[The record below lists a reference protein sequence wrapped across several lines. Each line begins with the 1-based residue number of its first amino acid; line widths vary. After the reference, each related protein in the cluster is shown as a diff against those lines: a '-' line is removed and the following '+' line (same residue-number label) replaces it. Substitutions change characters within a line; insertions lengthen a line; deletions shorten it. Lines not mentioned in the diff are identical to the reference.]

1 MSHRDASE
9 GLARYRAVVAE
20 QPELD
25 DDWFQDLIPGLLA
38 KEPKAASELAYVCM
52 PIAWRLAEDF
62 AAGRADDI
70 IYACI
75 NEANQAVKQ
84 AIRSF
89 AGQTCVEFLA
99 HVRHTVLT
107 RLEASGF

>member
-1 MSHRDASE
+1 MSHRDAGE
-9 GLARYRAVVAE
+9 GLARYRAVVAD

-25 DDWFQDLIPGLLA
+25 DDWFHDLIPGLLA
-38 KEPKAASELAYVCM
+38 REPKSASELAYACM

-62 AAGRADDI
+62 AAGRDDDI

-75 NEANQAVKQ
+75 NEANQAVKK

-89 AGQTCVEFLA
+89 TGQTYGEFLA
-99 HVRHTVLT
+99 HVRQTVLA
-107 RLEASGF
+107 RLATSGF